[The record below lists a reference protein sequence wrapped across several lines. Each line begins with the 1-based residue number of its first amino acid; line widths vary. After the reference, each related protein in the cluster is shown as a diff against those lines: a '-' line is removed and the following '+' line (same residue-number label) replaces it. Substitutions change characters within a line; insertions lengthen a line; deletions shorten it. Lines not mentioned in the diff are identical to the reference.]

1 MRSDSTCCVL
11 ESKPLTSWLT
21 SLSLRYNFCKMG
33 IKLSLWFTPHN
44 YYGIIWH
51 PDVKCFVYGKML
63 CRFFSRAEMKATL
76 LISHAYMQAAPP
88 AQHSGHTSQFKSP
101 APDFPD
107 PFASFL
113 PWPLQLPPPPDNHPP
128 GEGAFAN
135 NCRVFPSPCKLE
147 EAVWTQWPG
156 HSNPPLPPQSW
167 TSAEVSSAAPPL
179 LIKKNQGYTAAYMT
193 VCCDV
198 SYLTEDLGVL
208 FK

>member
-113 PWPLQLPPPPDNHPP
+113 PWPLQLPPAPITTPQERELLPTTVESSLAP
-128 GEGAFAN
+128 AN
-135 NCRVFPSPCKLE
+135 WRRQCEHSGLATATLPCPHRVEPQQRS
-147 EAVWTQWPG
+147 AVQ
-156 HSNPPLPPQSW
+156 HHHFS
-167 TSAEVSSAAPPL
+167 
-179 LIKKNQGYTAAYMT
+179 
-193 VCCDV
+193 
-198 SYLTEDLGVL
+198 
-208 FK
+208 

>member
-113 PWPLQLPPPPDNHPP
+113 PWPLQLPPAPITTPQERELLPTTVESSLAP
-128 GEGAFAN
+128 AN
-135 NCRVFPSPCKLE
+135 WRRQCEHSGLATATLPCPHRAE
-147 EAVWTQWPG
+147 PQQRSAVQ
-156 HSNPPLPPQSW
+156 HHHFS
-167 TSAEVSSAAPPL
+167 
-179 LIKKNQGYTAAYMT
+179 
-193 VCCDV
+193 
-198 SYLTEDLGVL
+198 
-208 FK
+208 